1 MTNKEIANR
10 FNLLGK
16 LMELH
21 GENQFKVKS
30 YYSAYQGLR
39 RLDMPLTDMDPAEWA
54 TLQGVGKAIQGKIG
68 ELLDGGQMATLNR
81 YIEMTPPGVIDILS
95 IKGLG
100 PKKVKTIWQEME
112 VESPG
117 ELLYAC
123 HENRLIELKGFGEK
137 TQADVIKQIN
147 FHLAAKGHFL
157 YPTVEAVALELEQ
170 AIESLEPDALLAF
183 TGEFGMKS
191 PIITTGLQLI
201 CSEDIEDILIEE
213 FGEDLLYEDDGMSLH
228 GIPLDIEFV
237 EESQFIYESVQRSS
251 SEGCRSYLEKEF
263 KNKEGFRDEK
273 TLFEDNGIAHIPAEL
288 RDYPYK
294 NISELGD
301 IASSLIGKDDIKGVI
316 HTHTT
321 YSDGLY
327 SVKDMAT
334 YAQNSGYEYIVIT
347 DHSKSAFY
355 ANGLSLERIVN
366 QHREIDELNKSL
378 GEFKV
383 FKGIECDILYDGSM
397 DYEDGDLAS
406 FDLVIASVHSQL
418 KMDETK
424 ANARLIKAIENPYV
438 KMLGHMTGRLLLSR
452 EGYPVDHAKIIDA
465 CAANGVVIELNA
477 NPHRLDM
484 DYRWISY
491 AVEKGVDIAINP
503 DAHNKDGIHDI
514 KYGVFAARKG
524 GLSKDNCINTLGL
537 EEFETWLCEEA

>member
-1 MTNKEIANR
+1 MTNKEIANS

-21 GENQFKVKS
+21 GENPFKVRS

-39 RLDMPLTDMDPAEWA
+39 RLDTPLSEMDPEEWG

-81 YIEMTPPGVIDILS
+81 YIEMTPPGVIDILA

-100 PKKVKTIWQEME
+100 PKKVKTIWQEMG

-123 HENRLIELKGFGEK
+123 NENRLIELKGFGEK
-137 TQADVIKQIN
+137 TQADIIKQIN
-147 FHLAAKGHFL
+147 FHLATKGHFL
-157 YPTVEAVALELEQ
+157 YPTIEAVARE
-170 AIESLEPDALLAF
+170 IEDTIQHLEPDALLAF
-183 TGEFGMKS
+183 GGEYGMKS
-191 PIITTGLQLI
+191 PIVSTGLQIL
-201 CSEDIEDILIEE
+201 CSEDIEEILIEE
-213 FGEDLLYEDDGMSLH
+213 FGEDLLYEDDGMILH
-228 GIPLDIEFV
+228 GIPLEIEYV
-237 EESQFIYESVQRSS
+237 EESEFVFESVKRTS
-251 SEGCRSYLEKEF
+251 SESFASAFQELAKST
-263 KNKEGFRDEK
+263 EGFVDEAA
-273 TLFEDNGIAHIPAEL
+273 LFEANGIQHIPAEL

-294 NISELGD
+294 NMPELGD
-301 IASSLIGKDDIKGVI
+301 IASSLIQADDIKGVI

-327 SVKDMAT
+327 SVADMAS
-334 YAQNSGYEYIVIT
+334 YAQENNYEYIVIT

-355 ANGLSLERIVN
+355 ANGLSLERIAQ
-366 QHREIDELNKSL
+366 QHKEIEELNKKLDS
-378 GEFKV
+378 FKV

-418 KMDETK
+418 KMDEAK
-424 ANARLIKAIENPYV
+424 ANGRLIKAIENPYV
-438 KMLGHMTGRLLLSR
+438 RMLGHMTGRLLLSR
-452 EGYPVDHAKIIDA
+452 EGYPIDHAKVIDA

-484 DYRWISY
+484 DYHWISY
-491 AVEKGVDIAINP
+491 AMEKGVDIAINP
-503 DAHNKDGIHDI
+503 DAHNKEGIHDI

-524 GLSKDNCINTLGL
+524 GLSKDKCLNTLGL
-537 EEFETWLCEEA
+537 EQFERWLCEEA